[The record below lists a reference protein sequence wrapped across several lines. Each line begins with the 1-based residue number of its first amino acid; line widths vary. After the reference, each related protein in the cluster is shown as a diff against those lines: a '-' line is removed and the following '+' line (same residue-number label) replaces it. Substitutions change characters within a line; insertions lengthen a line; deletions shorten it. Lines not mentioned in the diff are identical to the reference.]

1 MRKLPKE
8 DFSMTP
14 AERSA
19 ITGGSSMEVEAQDL
33 EDGTAAAVRQ
43 LAMRIRQKKGVVKA
57 TARAKRANNHSQVP
71 SRVRA
76 KQRSVGDFVKH
87 LGSMGITADASTML
101 NLKKRTLPGAPGPR
115 TIVLGGGDEER
126 AAARSSPG
134 GRAASTDDL
143 MDESAGLGAAGAG
156 AGPSAGAGAV
166 ARRVSS
172 NSVPRDRSMTRRD
185 SASIARSQSA
195 SRVGLQGAT
204 QLKQAAKLARK
215 SGKKLAK
222 MGRAGESDRRVP
234 CKMPKHLFSGKRGIG
249 KTARR

>member
-1 MRKLPKE
+1 
-8 DFSMTP
+8 MTP
-14 AERSA
+14 AERLA

-33 EDGTAAAVRQ
+33 EDGTAAAVRR

-172 NSVPRDRSMTRRD
+172 NSVPRDRSMSRRD

-195 SRVGLQGAT
+195 SRVGLHGAA

-215 SGKKLAK
+215 SSKKLAK

>member
-126 AAARSSPG
+126 AAMRSCSPGG

-156 AGPSAGAGAV
+156 VGAV

-172 NSVPRDRSMTRRD
+172 SSVPRDRSMTRRD

-215 SGKKLAK
+215 SSKKLAK

>member
-1 MRKLPKE
+1 
-8 DFSMTP
+8 
-14 AERSA
+14 
-19 ITGGSSMEVEAQDL
+19 MEVEAQDL
-33 EDGTAAAVRQ
+33 EDGTAAAVRM
-43 LAMRIRQKKGVVKA
+43 LALRIRQKKGVVKA

-71 SRVRA
+71 ARVRA

-87 LGSMGITADASTML
+87 LGSMGITAEASTML

-126 AAARSSPG
+126 AAARSSSPG
-134 GRAASTDDL
+134 GGSAARAASTDDPMSEL
-143 MDESAGLGAAGAG
+143 DAGVGVGAC
-156 AGPSAGAGAV
+156 AV

-185 SASIARSQSA
+185 SSSIARSQSTC
-195 SRVGLQGAT
+195 RVGLQAS
-204 QLKQAAKLARK
+204 QLKHAAKLARK
-215 SGKKLAK
+215 SSKKLAK

>member
-14 AERSA
+14 AERLA

-43 LAMRIRQKKGVVKA
+43 LALRIRQKKGVVKA

-76 KQRSVGDFVKH
+76 KQRSVSDFVKH

-126 AAARSSPG
+126 AAARSPG
-134 GRAASTDDL
+134 GSATCIVSTDDP
-143 MDESAGLGAAGAG
+143 MGEASAGTGAG
-156 AGPSAGAGAV
+156 AA

-195 SRVGLQGAT
+195 CRVGLHGAS

-215 SGKKLAK
+215 SSKKLAK
-222 MGRAGESDRRVP
+222 MGRASESDRRVP

>member
-1 MRKLPKE
+1 
-8 DFSMTP
+8 
-14 AERSA
+14 
-19 ITGGSSMEVEAQDL
+19 MEVEAQDL
-33 EDGTAAAVRQ
+33 EDGTAAAVQQ
-43 LAMRIRQKKGVVKA
+43 LALRIRQKKGVVKA

-71 SRVRA
+71 ARVRA

-87 LGSMGITADASTML
+87 LGSMGITAEASTML

-126 AAARSSPG
+126 AAARSSSPG
-134 GRAASTDDL
+134 GSARAASTDDAAMCEL
-143 MDESAGLGAAGAG
+143 DAGVGEGACAVARRV
-156 AGPSAGAGAV
+156 SSNSV

-185 SASIARSQSA
+185 SASIARSQSTC
-195 SRVGLQGAT
+195 RVGLQAS
-204 QLKQAAKLARK
+204 QLKHAAKLARK
-215 SGKKLAK
+215 SSKKLAK

>member
-14 AERSA
+14 AERLA

-43 LAMRIRQKKGVVKA
+43 LALRIRQKKGVVKA

-71 SRVRA
+71 ARVRA

-87 LGSMGITADASTML
+87 LGSMGITAEASTML

-126 AAARSSPG
+126 AAARSSSPG
-134 GRAASTDDL
+134 GSARAASTDDAAMCEL
-143 MDESAGLGAAGAG
+143 DAGVGESAC
-156 AGPSAGAGAV
+156 AV

-185 SASIARSQSA
+185 SASIARSQSTC
-195 SRVGLQGAT
+195 RVGLQAS
-204 QLKQAAKLARK
+204 QLKHAAKLARK
-215 SGKKLAK
+215 SSKKLAK

>member
-14 AERSA
+14 AERLA

-172 NSVPRDRSMTRRD
+172 NSVPRDRSMSRRD

>member
-1 MRKLPKE
+1 
-8 DFSMTP
+8 MTP
-14 AERSA
+14 AERLA

-156 AGPSAGAGAV
+156 VGAV

-172 NSVPRDRSMTRRD
+172 SSVPRDRSMTRRD

-195 SRVGLQGAT
+195 SRVGLHGAT

-215 SGKKLAK
+215 SSKKLAK

>member
-1 MRKLPKE
+1 
-8 DFSMTP
+8 MTP
-14 AERSA
+14 AERLA

-87 LGSMGITADASTML
+87 LGSMGITADALTML

-156 AGPSAGAGAV
+156 AGAAGAGAGAAGAGAGAV

-195 SRVGLQGAT
+195 SRVGLHGAT

-215 SGKKLAK
+215 SSKKLAK